1 MSSPIKHLLLLS
13 AAFLGACAVTMPES
27 SRRVDFDSHLLLA
40 EIARERQEFATA
52 AEHYLAAS
60 LIAEDPG
67 LAELTTELAQQLGLD
82 DIGVQA
88 AERWQELRPADTRV
102 RLYLGAF
109 KLRAADHEGALQEF
123 EGFVDGASNT
133 NAALA
138 RSIEILSGEADER
151 GATDIVAALV
161 ESHPGIAE
169 GHYGLARLSMRENDF
184 ASALTNA
191 EQAAMLRP
199 EWIEAQLLYARTLLI
214 SGRMEE
220 GLALAARLAEE
231 DDSLEVRLEY
241 AELLLSAGQGA
252 EAKKLLDE
260 VLAENPGLPEAVRAL
275 AFLTLTENQ
284 LEEARNHFNELRA
297 DSRYQNEA
305 FYYLGRIAET
315 EEQHFQAMRSYS
327 RVTDG
332 NNAVEAQLR
341 AAHLLY
347 ADLNDQEGALQ
358 HLREFGI
365 ANPRFNSEMLVGQG
379 EILVQLDRKDE
390 AMQLLSDAL
399 EEDPDDGTLHA
410 AQIQLYVIQAQ
421 DAVSAA
427 RYGTAERILSRAL
440 NTYPDDTSLRYAQA
454 LLYQEQGRL
463 RRAVTALESLVN
475 DHPDDAGLLNALGY
489 LLTDEM
495 DRHVEARGYLQKALA
510 AEPNNPAI
518 IDSMGWVLFKLGHY
532 EEALDYLERAFEMF
546 PDPEVAAHI
555 VDVQWALGNVDQAQE
570 LLRESLEEHP
580 DSPHLQ
586 ELDQRLSP

>member
-1 MSSPIKHLLLLS
+1 MKHLLMLS
-13 AAFLGACAVTMPES
+13 AAFLGACVVTMPES

-40 EIARERQEFATA
+40 EIARERQEFSTA
-52 AEHYLAAS
+52 VEHYLAAS

-82 DIGVQA
+82 EIGAQA
-88 AERWQELRPADTRV
+88 TERWLELRPDNTRV
-102 RLYLGAF
+102 RLYIAVF
-109 KLRAADHEGALQEF
+109 KLRSADREGALTEF
-123 EGFVDGASNT
+123 EAFVDGASNT

-138 RSIEILSGEADER
+138 RSIEVLANEADER

-161 ESHPGIAE
+161 GSHPDIAE
-169 GHYGLARLSMRENDF
+169 GHYGLARLFMRDNDLT
-184 ASALTNA
+184 SALTSA
-191 EQAAMLRP
+191 ERAAMLSP
-199 EWIEAQLLYARTLLI
+199 EWEEAQLLYARNLVI
-214 SGRMEE
+214 SGRTEE
-220 GLALAARLAEE
+220 GLALAARLAEQE
-231 DDSLEVRLEY
+231 DTLEVRLEY

-252 EAKKLLDE
+252 EAKTLLDE

-284 LEEARNHFNELRA
+284 LEEAKGHFNDLRA
-297 DSRYQNEA
+297 HARYRNEA

-315 EEQHFQAMRSYS
+315 EEQQLQAMRSYS
-327 RVTDG
+327 RVTEG

-341 AAHLLY
+341 AARLLY
-347 ADLNDQEGALQ
+347 TNLDDQEGALQ

-365 ANPRFNSEMLVGQG
+365 ANPRYNNEMLVGQG

-390 AMQLLSDAL
+390 AMELLSDGL
-399 EEDPDDGTLHA
+399 EKDPDDGGLRA

-421 DAVSAA
+421 DAISAA
-427 RYGTAERILSRAL
+427 EHRTAERILRRAL

-454 LLYQEQGRL
+454 LIYQEQGRF
-463 RRAVTALESLVN
+463 RRAVTVLESLVD

-495 DRHVEARGYLQKALA
+495 DRHAEARGYLEKALA
-510 AEPNNPAI
+510 TEPNNPAI

-532 EEALDYLERAFEMF
+532 EEALAHLERAFEMF

-570 LLRESLEEHP
+570 LLRESLGEHP
-580 DSPHLQ
+580 NSPHLQ
-586 ELDQRLSP
+586 ELDQRLAP

>member
-1 MSSPIKHLLLLS
+1 MKHLLMLS

-40 EIARERQEFATA
+40 EVARERQEFATA
-52 AEHYLAAS
+52 AEHYLEAS
-60 LIAEDPG
+60 LLVEDPG

-109 KLRAADHEGALQEF
+109 KLRDADREGALAEF
-123 EGFVDGASNT
+123 EAFVDGAGNT

-138 RSIEILSGEADER
+138 RSIEILAGEADER

-169 GHYGLARLSMRENDF
+169 GHYGLARLSMRANDF

-191 EQAAMLRP
+191 EQAATLRP
-199 EWIEAQLLYARTLLI
+199 EWMEAQLLYARTLLI
-214 SGRMEE
+214 SGRMDE
-220 GLALAARLAEE
+220 GLELAARLAEQ

-241 AELLLSAGQGA
+241 AELLLSAGEGA
-252 EAKKLLDE
+252 EAKTLLDE

-275 AFLTLTENQ
+275 AFLTLTENE
-284 LEEARNHFNELRA
+284 LEEARNHFNELRTDA
-297 DSRYQNEA
+297 RYRDEA

-315 EEQHFQAMRSYS
+315 EEQHLQAMRSYS

-347 ADLNDQEGALQ
+347 TNLDDQEGALQ

-365 ANPRFNSEMLVGQG
+365 ANPRYNSEMLVGQG
-379 EILVQLDRKDE
+379 EILVQLDRTDD

-399 EEDPDDGTLHA
+399 DEEPEDETLHA

-421 DAVSAA
+421 DAVRAEE
-427 RYGTAERILSRAL
+427 YGTAERILNRAL

-495 DRHVEARGYLQKALA
+495 DRHVEAQGYLQKALA
-510 AEPNNPAI
+510 AEPDNPAI

>member
-1 MSSPIKHLLLLS
+1 MKHLLMLS
-13 AAFLGACAVTMPES
+13 TAFLGACVVTMPES

-40 EIARERQEFATA
+40 EIARERQEFSTA
-52 AEHYLAAS
+52 VEHYLAAS

-82 DIGVQA
+82 EIGAQA
-88 AERWQELRPADTRV
+88 TERWLELRPGNTRV
-102 RLYLGAF
+102 RLYIGVF
-109 KLRAADHEGALQEF
+109 KLRSADREGALKEF
-123 EGFVDGASNT
+123 EAFVDGASNT

-138 RSIEILSGEADER
+138 RSIEVLANEADER

-161 ESHPGIAE
+161 DSHPGIAE
-169 GHYGLARLSMRENDF
+169 GHYGLARLFMRDNDLT
-184 ASALTNA
+184 SALTNA
-191 EQAAMLRP
+191 ERAAMLRP
-199 EWIEAQLLYARTLLI
+199 EWVEAQLLYARNLVI
-214 SGRMEE
+214 SGRTEE
-220 GLALAARLAEE
+220 GLALASRLAEQN
-231 DDSLEVRLEY
+231 DRLEVRLEY

-260 VLAENPGLPEAVRAL
+260 VLSENPGVPETVRAL
-275 AFLTLTENQ
+275 AFLTLTENR
-284 LEEARNHFNELRA
+284 LEEAKGHFNDLRA
-297 DSRYQNEA
+297 EARYRNEA

-315 EEQHFQAMRSYS
+315 EEQQLQALRSYS
-327 RVTDG
+327 RVTEG

-347 ADLNDQEGALQ
+347 ANLDDQEGALQ

-365 ANPRFNSEMLVGQG
+365 ANPRYNNEMLVGQG

-390 AMQLLSDAL
+390 AMQLLSGGL
-399 EEDPDDGTLHA
+399 EKDPDNARLRA

-421 DAVSAA
+421 DAISAA
-427 RYGTAERILSRAL
+427 EYRTAERILSRAL
-440 NTYPDDTSLRYAQA
+440 NTYPDDTSLRYTQA
-454 LLYQEQGRL
+454 LIYQEQGRL

-495 DRHVEARGYLQKALA
+495 NRHAEARDYLQKALA
-510 AEPNNPAI
+510 TEPNNPAI
-518 IDSMGWVLFKLGHY
+518 IDSMGWVLFKLEHY
-532 EEALDYLERAFEMF
+532 EEALTYLERAFEMF

-555 VDVQWALGNVDQAQE
+555 VDVQWALGNVDQAQK
-570 LLRESLEEHP
+570 LLRELLEEHP
-580 DSPHLQ
+580 NSPHLQ

>member
-1 MSSPIKHLLLLS
+1 MKHLLMLS
-13 AAFLGACAVTMPES
+13 TAFLGACVVTMPES

-40 EIARERQEFATA
+40 EIARERQEFSTA
-52 AEHYLAAS
+52 VEHYLAAS

-82 DIGVQA
+82 EIGAQA
-88 AERWQELRPADTRV
+88 TERWLELRPGNTRV
-102 RLYLGAF
+102 RLYIGVF
-109 KLRAADHEGALQEF
+109 KLRSADREGALKEF
-123 EGFVDGASNT
+123 EAFVDGASNT

-138 RSIEILSGEADER
+138 RSIEVLANEADER

-161 ESHPGIAE
+161 DSHPGIAE
-169 GHYGLARLSMRENDF
+169 GHYGLARLFMRDNDLT
-184 ASALTNA
+184 SALTNA
-191 EQAAMLRP
+191 ERAAMLRP
-199 EWIEAQLLYARTLLI
+199 EWVEAQLLYARNLVI
-214 SGRMEE
+214 SGRTEE
-220 GLALAARLAEE
+220 GLALAARLAEQ
-231 DDSLEVRLEY
+231 DDRLEVRLEY

-252 EAKKLLDE
+252 EAKTLLDE

-275 AFLTLTENQ
+275 GFLTLTENQ
-284 LEEARNHFNELRA
+284 LEEAKGHFNELRA
-297 DSRYQNEA
+297 DARYRNEA

-315 EEQHFQAMRSYS
+315 EEQQLQAMRSYS
-327 RVTDG
+327 RVTEG

-347 ADLNDQEGALQ
+347 ANLDDQEGALQ

-365 ANPRFNSEMLVGQG
+365 ANPRYNNEMLVGQG

-390 AMQLLSDAL
+390 AMQLLSDGL
-399 EEDPDDGTLHA
+399 EKDPDNARLRA

-421 DAVSAA
+421 DAISAA
-427 RYGTAERILSRAL
+427 EYRTAERILSRAL
-440 NTYPDDTSLRYAQA
+440 NTYPDDTSLRYTQA
-454 LLYQEQGRL
+454 LIYQEQGRL

-495 DRHVEARGYLQKALA
+495 NRHAEARGYLQKALA
-510 AEPNNPAI
+510 TEPNNPAI
-518 IDSMGWVLFKLGHY
+518 IDSMGWVLFKLEHY
-532 EEALDYLERAFEMF
+532 EEALTYLERAFEMF

-555 VDVQWALGNVDQAQE
+555 VDVQWALGNVDQAQK
-570 LLRESLEEHP
+570 LLRELLEEHP
-580 DSPHLQ
+580 NSPHLQ

>member
-1 MSSPIKHLLLLS
+1 MKHLLMLS
-13 AAFLGACAVTMPES
+13 TAFLGACVVTMPES

-40 EIARERQEFATA
+40 EIARERQEFSTA
-52 AEHYLAAS
+52 VEHYLAAS

-67 LAELTTELAQQLGLD
+67 LAELTTELAQQLGSD
-82 DIGVQA
+82 EIGAQA
-88 AERWQELRPADTRV
+88 AERWLELRPGNTRV
-102 RLYLGAF
+102 RLYIGVF
-109 KLRAADHEGALQEF
+109 KLRSADREGALKEF
-123 EGFVDGASNT
+123 EAFVDGASNT

-138 RSIEILSGEADER
+138 RSIEVLTNEADER
-151 GATDIVAALV
+151 GATDMVAALV
-161 ESHPGIAE
+161 DSHPGIAE
-169 GHYGLARLSMRENDF
+169 GHYGLARLFMRDNDLT
-184 ASALTNA
+184 SALTNA
-191 EQAAMLRP
+191 ERAAMLRP
-199 EWIEAQLLYARTLLI
+199 EWVEAQLLYARNLVV
-214 SGRMEE
+214 SGRTEE
-220 GLALAARLAEE
+220 GLALASRLAEQN
-231 DDSLEVRLEY
+231 DRLEVRLEY

-260 VLAENPGLPEAVRAL
+260 VLSENPGLPGAVRAL
-275 AFLTLTENQ
+275 AFLTLTENR
-284 LEEARNHFNELRA
+284 LEEAKGHFNDLRA
-297 DSRYQNEA
+297 DARYRNEA

-315 EEQHFQAMRSYS
+315 EEQQLQALRSYS
-327 RVTDG
+327 RVTEG

-347 ADLNDQEGALQ
+347 TNLDDQKGALQ

-365 ANPRFNSEMLVGQG
+365 ANPRYNSEMLAGQG
-379 EILVQLDRKDE
+379 EILVRLNRKDE
-390 AMQLLSDAL
+390 AMQLLSDGL
-399 EEDPDDGTLHA
+399 EKDPDDGRLRA

-421 DAVSAA
+421 DAISAA
-427 RYGTAERILSRAL
+427 EYGTAERILSRAL

-454 LLYQEQGRL
+454 LIYQEQGRL

-495 DRHVEARGYLQKALA
+495 DRHAEARDYLQKALA
-510 AEPNNPAI
+510 TEPNNPAI

-532 EEALDYLERAFEMF
+532 EEALAYLERAFEMF

-580 DSPHLQ
+580 NSPHLQ
-586 ELDQRLSP
+586 ELDQRLAP